1 MTDAQLVA
9 VVLFIALLITLPIVI
24 AVCEYENSHERRVAR
39 IREKEQSAK
48 RQIDETGEYYTGL
61 FEYISKRLDDR
72 SGRR

>member
-9 VVLFIALLITLPIVI
+9 VALLIVVLIMTPVVVAIC
-24 AVCEYENSHERRVAR
+24 AYENSHERRIAR
-39 IREKEQSAK
+39 MLEKEQSAM

-61 FEYISKRLDDR
+61 FEYIARRLDDR